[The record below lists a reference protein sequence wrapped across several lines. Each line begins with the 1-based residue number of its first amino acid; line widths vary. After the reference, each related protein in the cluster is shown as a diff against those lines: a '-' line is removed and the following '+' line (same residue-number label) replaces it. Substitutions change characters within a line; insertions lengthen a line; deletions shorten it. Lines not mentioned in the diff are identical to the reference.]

1 VLRRELEKVGAI
13 YKVTKNTFSKKAIDQ
28 LNIDSAVKGMFT
40 GITGIVFCTDY
51 VAASKVL
58 AKFSKENEIFKIKGG
73 FIENKHFTMA
83 QIKEISMLESKQ
95 QLIGKLVYILNQ
107 PLTKL
112 VVQLSKPVKDVV
124 CVLSA
129 IEDKKK

>member
-1 VLRRELEKVGAI
+1 
-13 YKVTKNTFSKKAIDQ
+13 
-28 LNIDSAVKGMFT
+28 
-40 GITGIVFCTDY
+40 
-51 VAASKVL
+51 
-58 AKFSKENEIFKIKGG
+58 
-73 FIENKHFTMA
+73 MA